1 MLARNYNYEEQ
12 WAVPEHQQETYS
24 RPRVIRTERQRRI
37 AKNRSKMIRRRLAVV
52 AVVFFAMYGLITWR
66 SAALHNAFINLDSL
80 QRQESQLT
88 AKNAELKIEVD
99 GLKGP
104 ERITSIA
111 EKQLGMSVARRNIYV
126 KVN

>member
-1 MLARNYNYEEQ
+1 MLARKYNYEEQ
-12 WAVPEHQQETYS
+12 WAVPQRQEPYS
-24 RPRVIRTERQRRI
+24 RPRVVRTERQRKL
-37 AKNRSKMIRRRLAVV
+37 AKTRFRVLRRRLAV
-52 AVVFFAMYGLITWR
+52 FLGMYGLITWR
-66 SAALHNAFINLDSL
+66 SAALHNAFIGLDTL
-80 QRQESQLT
+80 QRQETQLL

-126 KVN
+126 KVK

>member
-1 MLARNYNYEEQ
+1 MLARKYNYEEQ
-12 WAVPEHQQETYS
+12 WAVPQRQEPYS
-24 RPRVIRTERQRRI
+24 RPRVVRTERQRKL
-37 AKNRSKMIRRRLAVV
+37 AKNRFRVLRRRLAVFA
-52 AVVFFAMYGLITWR
+52 AVLLGMYGLITWR
-66 SAALHNAFINLDSL
+66 SAALHNAFIGLDTL
-80 QRQESQLT
+80 QRQETQLL

-126 KVN
+126 KVK